1 MELATLE
8 WGPAEGLPFI
18 ALHGWLDNAGTFS
31 RLAPL
36 LSGLRVVAV
45 DLPGHGRSPHR
56 EQYYFVD
63 GVVDVVRLADRLGW
77 ERFSLLGHSM
87 GAGVA
92 PLVAGTVPERV
103 DRLVLIEGLGPLTSL
118 AEDAPAQLAR
128 ALAFEARPPA
138 IYSSYEQAVERI
150 ASTRGGLSRESAELL
165 AERVVVSVPGGFSFA
180 HDPRLRAPSRLRLT
194 EPEVLAFF
202 RRVTCPA
209 LIIEAENGMRFNEH
223 VVEGRL
229 KALQGPVELVRLAGG
244 HHLHLEDPE
253 PVAAEIRR
261 YLGV

>member
-8 WGPAEGLPFI
+8 WGPPEGLPFI

-36 LSGLRVVAV
+36 LSGLRLVAV

-56 EQYYFVD
+56 EQYSFVD
-63 GVVDVVRLADRLGW
+63 GVVDAVRLADRLGW

-92 PLVAGTVPERV
+92 CLTAGTLPERV
-103 DRLVLIEGLGPLTSL
+103 EHLALIEGLGPLSSQ

-128 ALAFEARPPA
+128 ALAYEARPPI
-138 IYSSYEQAVERI
+138 IYSSYEQAVARI
-150 ASTRGGLSRESAELL
+150 ASTRGLSRKSAELL
-165 AERVVVSVPGGFSFA
+165 AERVVVSVPGGLSFG
-180 HDPRLRAPSRLRLT
+180 HDPLLRAPSRLRLT

-202 RRVTCPA
+202 RRISCPT
-209 LIIEAENGMRFNEH
+209 LVVEAENGMRFYED
-223 VVEGRL
+223 VAEGRL
-229 KALQGPVELVRLAGG
+229 KALQGPVKVVRLAGG

-253 PVAAEIRR
+253 PVASEIRR
-261 YLGV
+261 FLGL